1 MVLVPTNMPRF
12 GFSLCKK
19 NCSFG
24 PCKYVSFWFWSLTP
38 LLWWFAHVAHD
49 DLTHFLEKE
58 SLQNILIF
66 KKIPTKY
73 FVFQKQ
79 NIMQGQKTKKKVYRN

>member
-1 MVLVPTNMPRF
+1 
-12 GFSLCKK
+12 
-19 NCSFG
+19 
-24 PCKYVSFWFWSLTP
+24 
-38 LLWWFAHVAHD
+38 VAHD